1 MLLVE
6 ADGAKR
12 KPLKVPAEHEPVI
25 PEDTDMV
32 IGIAG
37 ASAIGRTIKAGCHR
51 GGLVG
56 RLLGKK
62 LSEILTEE
70 DVMTILKSK
79 AGQKKHVKQK
89 YRMVI
94 GQADLLTQEQVEK
107 FKKRTGDLPV
117 FKERRSRYQWRK
129 YRNIVKLQEC

>member
-1 MLLVE
+1 M
-6 ADGAKR
+6 G
-12 KPLKVPAEHEPVI
+12 
-25 PEDTDMV
+25 
-32 IGIAG
+32 
-37 ASAIGRTIKAGCHR
+37 GRSKQAVTEENLWG
-51 GGLVG
+51 VTWE
-56 RLLGKK
+56 K

-107 FKKRTGDLPV
+107 FKKEQGICLY
-117 FKERRSRYQWRK
+117 SRK
-129 YRNIVKLQEC
+129 GGADTNGENIGIS